1 MKEHRAPFLKLFFF
15 MGFVWAAVVAP
26 YSSVLIL
33 KGIGATSPQIGVF
46 AAICSVIS
54 MVCQPMWGLL
64 SDKLGSPRTVLSVC
78 LAVSAAFFGCVMFA
92 ADFYA
97 AAGILFAE
105 TVFRC
110 CAIPLLD
117 SHTLSEINTIP
128 GAQYSFIRMGAS
140 IFYGCLSL
148 IYSGIINA
156 RGAMSIV
163 PIGLIISA
171 LAVCWGLFFAK
182 GQWEADKNRGSE
194 RKDKKNL
201 LSEAAA
207 LLRDRRYIMFLS
219 LVAIWALSTYPLYT
233 FIIDYV
239 TAVGGSA
246 GDVPKIH
253 ALRCAAELPA
263 FILVGKIGTRADA
276 KKLMLAGMCFSLAHM
291 AGLLF
296 ADTFFWLAAVN
307 LLAAPGFIF
316 GLTGRM
322 RYINNITSESV
333 RSTSI
338 AAMGACE
345 IGLGSVAGN
354 LIAGFISGK
363 YGIRSVSY
371 VSMAAICAAIVILL
385 TAIKPERKYK

>member
-1 MKEHRAPFLKLFFF
+1 MKEHRAPFLRLFFF
-15 MGFVWAAVVAP
+15 MSFVWAAIVAP
-26 YSSVLIL
+26 YSSILIL

-46 AAICSVIS
+46 AAGCSVIS
-54 MVCQPMWGLL
+54 MICQPLWGLL
-64 SDKLGSPRTVLSVC
+64 SDKLGSPRKVLSVC
-78 LAVSAAFFGCVMFA
+78 LAVSAALFGCVMFA
-92 ADFYA
+92 KNFYT

-110 CAIPLLD
+110 CAVPLLD
-117 SHTLSEINTIP
+117 SHTLSEISTIP

-140 IFYGCLSL
+140 VFYGVLSL
-148 IYSGIINA
+148 IYSGIIDE
-156 RGAMSIV
+156 RGAMAIV

-182 GQWEADKNRGSE
+182 GQWEADKNRAE
-194 RKDKKNL
+194 EQKDKKNVFKD
-201 LSEAAA
+201 AAA
-207 LLRDRRYIMFLS
+207 LLRDRRYIMFLC

-239 TAVGGSA
+239 TAVGGSV

-263 FILVGKIGTRADA
+263 FILVGSIGRRADA
-276 KKLMLAGMCFSLAHM
+276 KKLMLAGMCFYLAHIT
-291 AGLLF
+291 GLLF
-296 ADTFFWLAAVN
+296 ANTFVWLAAVN
-307 LLAAPGFIF
+307 LLAAPGFIL

-322 RYINNITSESV
+322 RYISEITPESV

-345 IGLGSVAGN
+345 IGLGSVLGN

-363 YGIRSVSY
+363 YGIRSLSFVA
-371 VSMAAICAAIVILL
+371 MTAICAAIVIFL
-385 TAIKPERKYK
+385 IVIMPEKKTV